1 MEEYGIREANSIGG
15 GNDPLCFGEFYIC
28 TDHVDV
34 FGRSD
39 LLLLVVTCIS

>member
-1 MEEYGIREANSIGG
+1 ME
-15 GNDPLCFGEFYIC
+15 FGRLTAQEGATTRYVLENF

-39 LLLLVVTCIS
+39 LLLLVVT

>member
-1 MEEYGIREANSIGG
+1 MEEYGIRGANSIGG
-15 GNDPLCFGEFYIC
+15 GNDPLCFGEFYY
-28 TDHVDV
+28 VDV